1 MRIYI
6 YYTTDRTNA
15 SFTIDA
21 SGHRVYIYMYNDN
34 ISATA
39 FTLESYFSRAPAVLS
54 SRCSGG
60 GGGVTCVLDYIYR
73 WEHRIIIII
82 TALIVNGLVRLLKS
96 TRWKNIHSIY
106 GACTMVLPLM
116 EPCAAGSNKNRSETY
131 ANDKYYFNTYRVQ

>member
-1 MRIYI
+1 MMMTLYCETARVYNIVHCAYIYI
-6 YYTTDRTNA
+6 IRPIGRT
-15 SFTIDA
+15 
-21 SGHRVYIYMYNDN
+21 RVLRSTLPGTAYIYMYNDN

-106 GACTMVLPLM
+106 DGFTTNGTVC
-116 EPCAAGSNKNRSETY
+116 SR
-131 ANDKYYFNTYRVQ
+131 